1 MSEQTG
7 PAADRYGFD
16 GVAFIGRTVAEYE
29 RMLGLGETDLDGLR
43 VLDCPGGACGF
54 TAGAVARGADAYAVD
69 PVYALP
75 FDDLAARGRDDA
87 TRAVDELDGVEHLYR
102 WEFYDDP
109 ADLATYRRA
118 ALARFLAHRRAVPG
132 RYVAAALPDLP
143 FPDDSF
149 DLVCSAHFLFLYADR
164 LDHGFHLAALRE
176 LCRVARGEV
185 RVFPLHDFG
194 ADRYGALDD
203 LLLDLERA
211 GYVPAVESVPFEFQ
225 RGADACL
232 RIEV

>member
-1 MSEQTG
+1 MSETTG
-7 PAADRYGFD
+7 SDDDRYEFD
-16 GVAFIGRTVAEYE
+16 GFAFIGRTFAEYE
-29 RMLGLGETDLDGLR
+29 RMLGLGGIDLDGLR

-75 FDDLAARGRDDA
+75 FDDLAARGREDA
-87 TRAVDELDGVEHLYR
+87 ARAVDGLDGVEHLYR
-102 WEFYDDP
+102 WDFYDDP
-109 ADLATYRRA
+109 AELATYRRA
-118 ALARFLAHRRAVPG
+118 SLARFLAHRRAAPG
-132 RYVAAALPDLP
+132 RYVAAGLPDLP
-143 FPDDSF
+143 FPDDAF
-149 DLVCSAHFLFLYADR
+149 DFVCSAHLLFLYADR
-164 LDHGFHLAALRE
+164 LDHAFHVAALRE

-194 ADRYGALDD
+194 ADRYAALDD

-211 GYVPAVESVPFEFQ
+211 GYDPAVEPVPFEFQ
-225 RGADACL
+225 RGADDCL

>member
-1 MSEQTG
+1 MSKRTESND
-7 PAADRYGFD
+7 DRYGFD
-16 GVAFIGRTVAEYE
+16 GFAFIGRTYAEYE
-29 RMLGLGETDLDGLR
+29 RMLGLEATDLDGLR

-69 PVYALP
+69 PVHAVP
-75 FDDLAARGRDDA
+75 FDDLVTRGREDA
-87 TRAVDELDGVEHLYR
+87 ARAVDALDGVEHLYR

-118 ALARFLAHRRAVPG
+118 ALARFLAHRRAAPG
-132 RYVAAALPDLP
+132 RYVAAALPELP
-143 FPDDSF
+143 FPDDAF

-164 LDHGFHLAALRE
+164 LDHAFHAAALRE
-176 LCRVARGEV
+176 LCRVAREAV

-203 LLLDLERA
+203 LLSGLERA
-211 GYVPAVESVPFEFQ
+211 GHDPAVESVPFEFQ
-225 RGADACL
+225 QGADDCL
-232 RIEV
+232 RIAV